1 MILEVTTMPKIRLSI
16 TIDAALLEE
25 LRARAQQDQ
34 RTLSNYINHV
44 LKQHLAQK
52 RQTSLS
58 DRRPE

>member
-1 MILEVTTMPKIRLSI
+1 MPKIRLSI